1 MRKLQVLLRVVGIV
15 QLVLGLAYLL
25 FPHDILQ
32 AMGHSAI
39 AADIAYPLGMLAS
52 RFLVYGALLLV
63 IARDP
68 AANRLL
74 ISGMVF
80 IQIIDLAVEMF
91 YTVQGTVGL
100 ALSAFP
106 MFNATIIA
114 LLLWLWKP
122 ASKGIASVR
131 GELV

>member
-1 MRKLQVLLRVVGIV
+1 MKKLQVLLRVVGVV
-15 QLVLGLAYLL
+15 QLVLGVGYLL
-25 FPHDILQ
+25 FPHVLLQ

-52 RFLVYGALLLV
+52 RFLVYGALLLL
-63 IARDP
+63 IARNP
-68 AANRLL
+68 IANRLL

-80 IQIIDLAVEMF
+80 IQLIDLAVGLF
-91 YTVQGTVGL
+91 YTAQGTVGL

-106 MFNATIIA
+106 MFNATVIA

-122 ASKGIASVR
+122 VPQLSQQINK
-131 GELV
+131 